1 MKHRAS
7 ETGAALFAVLAMV
20 MLLAGFATLGLQR
33 LRAATD
39 RAVDGE
45 ARAEANLLANAGITV
60 SRSMVS
66 RVKALSNRQ
75 KAGLEKPILLPLA
88 SGTVTLRFAD
98 AGSCYNLNA
107 LGSSRPGTQ
116 PQSSWQDLAKL
127 LSASGI
133 PQLEA
138 DALAKATATAI
149 SSRNLL
155 LADESEWLSV
165 PGVTGAHY
173 AKAGPLLCTLP
184 NREVS
189 AFNINSLT
197 PEKAPLLVALGLTP
211 DEARRAIAVR
221 PADGWASANDFW
233 QQASPTGVPETQ
245 GASVVGTSSRWI
257 RLRLTAQTPRA
268 TVARDLLLDTIDNPA
283 RIASSVWLPVAAPQ
297 AASA

>member
-1 MKHRAS
+1 MKMRGS

-45 ARAEANLLANAGITV
+45 ARAEANLLANAGVTL
-60 SRSMVS
+60 SRAMVS
-66 RVKALSNRQ
+66 RAKALSNRQ
-75 KAGLEKPILLPLA
+75 GAALDKPIRLPLA
-88 SGTVTLRFAD
+88 TGTVTLRFSD

-107 LGSSRPGTQ
+107 LGSGRPGTQ
-116 PQSSWQDLAKL
+116 PQSNWQELAKL

-138 DALAKATATAI
+138 DALAKATAATI

-155 LADESEWLSV
+155 LADASEWISV
-165 PGVTGAHY
+165 PGVTAAHY
-173 AKAGPLLCTLP
+173 AKAGALLCTLP

-211 DEARRAIAVR
+211 DEARRAIALR
-221 PADGWASANDFW
+221 PADGWTSANDFW
-233 QQASPTGVPETQ
+233 QQARPTGVPETQ

-257 RLRLTAQTPRA
+257 ALRLTAATPRA
-268 TVARDLLLDTIDNPA
+268 AVAREVLLDTIENPA
-283 RIASSVWLPVAAPQ
+283 RVAASVWRPVAQPQ
-297 AASA
+297 VAA